1 MNAHRAS
8 GAPRPESPARAT
20 AILVAV
26 ALTAGTVHAQNPQS
40 IQPVALNADTPAA
53 NAGASSQDLGS
64 PPRRHPAALAEG
76 DRGYDSADHLLR
88 NRLARRDPDRRHE
101 RQR

>member
-53 NAGASSQDLGS
+53 NAGAPAEPT
-64 PPRRHPAALAEG
+64 PPFSCSWDGPRC
-76 DRGYDSADHLLR
+76 
-88 NRLARRDPDRRHE
+88 
-101 RQR
+101 